1 MSNEDLRTLQPDALA
16 ALKQLVA
23 QSPSAAAALQMQ
35 LAQAQG
41 QVRREGVPAQ
51 VPALAGEQYLV
62 FSLADCELA
71 VKAEL
76 VQGVERLGEITS
88 VPNVVPW
95 VRGVINLRGSIV
107 SVVDLRLFLDLEQLP
122 YTPRTRLLSL
132 QYKEM
137 LICLVVDGVSEMVG
151 SDRAAVLDALRAA
164 RPATIAPVSFA
175 DDRRSVAIGGG
186 AGKGEIVLVRG
197 AIPGDATASRI
208 PGYAG
213 YRSPSCRDPIANRT
227 GVRSA
232 RSMRFQD

>member
-41 QVRREGVPAQ
+41 QLRREGVSAQ
-51 VPALAGEQYLV
+51 VPAVAGEQNLV
-62 FSLADCELA
+62 FSLSDCELA

-107 SVVDLRLFLDLEQLP
+107 SVVDLRMFLDLEQLS

-137 LICLVVDGVSEMVG
+137 LICLVVDGVSEM
-151 SDRAAVLDALRAA
+151 LPI
-164 RPATIAPVSFA
+164 PA
-175 DDRRSVAIGGG
+175 SVIINGNM
-186 AGKGEIVLVRG
+186 RQ
-197 AIPGDATASRI
+197 AIPPWAIPYASGTALL
-208 PGYAG
+208 
-213 YRSPSCRDPIANRT
+213 ANRLM
-227 GVRSA
+227 VILDVPRLLFSEKMHHYA
-232 RSMRFQD
+232 L

>member
-41 QVRREGVPAQ
+41 QLRREGVSAQ
-51 VPALAGEQYLV
+51 VPAVAGEQNLV
-62 FSLADCELA
+62 FSLSDCELA

-107 SVVDLRLFLDLEQLP
+107 SVVDLRMFLDLEQLS

-137 LICLVVDGVSEMVG
+137 LICLVVDGVSEM
-151 SDRAAVLDALRAA
+151 LPI
-164 RPATIAPVSFA
+164 PA
-175 DDRRSVAIGGG
+175 SVIINGNM
-186 AGKGEIVLVRG
+186 RQ
-197 AIPGDATASRI
+197 AIPPWAIPYASGTALL
-208 PGYAG
+208 A
-213 YRSPSCRDPIANRT
+213 
-227 GVRSA
+227 
-232 RSMRFQD
+232 

>member
-1 MSNEDLRTLQPDALA
+1 MSSEDLRTLQPDALA

-41 QVRREGVPAQ
+41 QLRREGVSAQ
-51 VPALAGEQYLV
+51 VPAVAGEQNLV
-62 FSLADCELA
+62 FSLSDCELA

-107 SVVDLRLFLDLEQLP
+107 SVVDLRMFLDLEQLS

-137 LICLVVDGVSEMVG
+137 LVCLIVDGVSEM
-151 SDRAAVLDALRAA
+151 LPI
-164 RPATIAPVSFA
+164 PA
-175 DDRRSVAIGGG
+175 SVIINGN
-186 AGKGEIVLVRG
+186 VRQ
-197 AIPGDATASRI
+197 AIPPWAIPYASGTALL
-208 PGYAG
+208 
-213 YRSPSCRDPIANRT
+213 ANRLM
-227 GVRSA
+227 VILDVPRLLFSEKMHHYA
-232 RSMRFQD
+232 L

>member
-1 MSNEDLRTLQPDALA
+1 VSNEDLRTLQPDALA

-41 QVRREGVPAQ
+41 QLRREGVSAQ
-51 VPALAGEQYLV
+51 VPAVAGEQNLV
-62 FSLADCELA
+62 FSLSDCELA

-107 SVVDLRLFLDLEQLP
+107 SVVDLRMFLDLEQLS

-137 LICLVVDGVSEMVG
+137 LICLVVDGVSEM
-151 SDRAAVLDALRAA
+151 LPI
-164 RPATIAPVSFA
+164 PA
-175 DDRRSVAIGGG
+175 SVIINGN
-186 AGKGEIVLVRG
+186 VRQ
-197 AIPGDATASRI
+197 AIPPWAIPYASGTALL
-208 PGYAG
+208 
-213 YRSPSCRDPIANRT
+213 ANRLM
-227 GVRSA
+227 VILDVPRLLFSEKMHHYA
-232 RSMRFQD
+232 L

>member
-1 MSNEDLRTLQPDALA
+1 VSSEDLRTSQPDPFA

-41 QVRREGVPAQ
+41 QLRLDGVPAAQ
-51 VPALAGEQYLV
+51 VPTVAGEQCLV
-62 FSLADCELA
+62 FSLADYELA

-76 VQGVERLGEITS
+76 VQGVERLGEVTS

-107 SVVDLRLFLDLEQLP
+107 SVVDLRMFLDLEEVS

-137 LICLVVDGVSEMVG
+137 VICLIVDGVSEMLPIPASAIING
-151 SDRAAVLDALRAA
+151 NA
-164 RPATIAPVSFA
+164 RQ
-175 DDRRSVAIGGG
+175 
-186 AGKGEIVLVRG
+186 
-197 AIPGDATASRI
+197 AIPMWAGPYAS
-208 PGYAG
+208 GSALL
-213 YRSPSCRDPIANRT
+213 ANRLVVT
-227 GVRSA
+227 LDVPRLLFSEKMHQYA
-232 RSMRFQD
+232 L

>member
-41 QVRREGVPAQ
+41 QLRREGVSAQ
-51 VPALAGEQYLV
+51 VPAVAGEQNLV
-62 FSLADCELA
+62 FSLSDCELA

-107 SVVDLRLFLDLEQLP
+107 SVVDLRMFLDLEQLS

-137 LICLVVDGVSEMVG
+137 LICLVVDGVSEM
-151 SDRAAVLDALRAA
+151 LPI
-164 RPATIAPVSFA
+164 PA
-175 DDRRSVAIGGG
+175 SVIINGN
-186 AGKGEIVLVRG
+186 VRQ
-197 AIPGDATASRI
+197 AIPPWAIPYASGTALL
-208 PGYAG
+208 
-213 YRSPSCRDPIANRT
+213 ANRLM
-227 GVRSA
+227 VILDVPRLLFSEKMHHYA
-232 RSMRFQD
+232 L

>member
-1 MSNEDLRTLQPDALA
+1 VSSEDLRTLQPEAFA

-41 QVRREGVPAQ
+41 QVRQDGVSAQ
-51 VPALAGEQYLV
+51 GAVVTGEQYLV
-62 FSLADCELA
+62 FSLANCELA

-88 VPNVVPW
+88 VPNIVPW

-107 SVVDLRLFLDLEQLP
+107 SVVDLRMFLDLEQLS

-137 LICLVVDGVSEMVG
+137 LICLVVDGVSEM
-151 SDRAAVLDALRAA
+151 LPI
-164 RPATIAPVSFA
+164 PA
-175 DDRRSVAIGGG
+175 SVIINGN
-186 AGKGEIVLVRG
+186 VRQ
-197 AIPGDATASRI
+197 AIPPWAIPYAS
-208 PGYAG
+208 GSALL
-213 YRSPSCRDPIANRT
+213 ANRLL
-227 GVRSA
+227 VILDVPRLLFSEKMHHYA
-232 RSMRFQD
+232 L

>member
-41 QVRREGVPAQ
+41 QQRREGVSAQ
-51 VPALAGEQYLV
+51 VPAVAGVQNLV
-62 FSLADCELA
+62 FSLSDCELA

-107 SVVDLRLFLDLEQLP
+107 SVVDLRMFLDLEQLS

-137 LICLVVDGVSEMVG
+137 LICLIVDGVSEM
-151 SDRAAVLDALRAA
+151 LPI
-164 RPATIAPVSFA
+164 PA
-175 DDRRSVAIGGG
+175 SVIINGNM
-186 AGKGEIVLVRG
+186 RQ
-197 AIPGDATASRI
+197 AIPPWAIPYASGTALL
-208 PGYAG
+208 
-213 YRSPSCRDPIANRT
+213 ANRLM
-227 GVRSA
+227 VILDVPRLIFSEKMHHYA
-232 RSMRFQD
+232 L